1 MMIPAISSTDG
12 KPVVFLPLSI
22 IMFVNITKNVFEDRK
37 RAASDKKENTS
48 KVATVDCRLSFSEVN
63 TLKRPLGE
71 ACWSAT

>member
-1 MMIPAISSTDG
+1 MMIPSISSTDG

-48 KVATVDCRLSFSEVN
+48 KVPRS
-63 TLKRPLGE
+63 
-71 ACWSAT
+71 